1 MLAKGD
7 LLPPFNLMDDQGRW
21 ITNGDLDGTVI
32 LYFYPKDN
40 TPGCTKQ
47 ACAFRD
53 GLDAFA
59 ERGARVIGVSA
70 DPVDSHQAFKTKFML
85 NFPLL
90 ADVDHT
96 LCEAMGVWG
105 EQSSHG
111 HSFVGIARTT
121 FVIRDGLILE
131 VFRDVDVMGHAERV
145 LSVL

>member
-1 MLAKGD
+1 MLGKGD
-7 LLPPFNLMDDQGRW
+7 LLPPFSLMDDQGRW

-53 GLDAFA
+53 GQDAFA

-70 DPVDSHQAFKTKFML
+70 DPIDSHQSFKTKFML

-105 EQSSHG
+105 EQSFRG
-111 HSFVGIARTT
+111 QSFVGIARTT

-131 VFRDVDVMGHAERV
+131 VFADVDVMGHAERV